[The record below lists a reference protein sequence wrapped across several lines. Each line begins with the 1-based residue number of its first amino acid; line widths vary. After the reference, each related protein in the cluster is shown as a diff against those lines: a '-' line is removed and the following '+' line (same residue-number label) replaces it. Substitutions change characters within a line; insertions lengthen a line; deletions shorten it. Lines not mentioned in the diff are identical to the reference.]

1 MKKYKKPTNRDIVL
15 RVATDL
21 FLTKGYLATSMDEIV
36 VESKVSK
43 TNIYYYFKSKD
54 ELLSAIVE
62 TLVQTYTGMI
72 HDVISRKNL
81 TVQERITTLLH
92 LLTRQELECLGGC
105 PFLTLYSQMPQ
116 DAHLLREKISRFFRD
131 QVDLLEA
138 LLTEGIRSRQIS
150 AQLPARST
158 AQFIVSAVEG
168 GLILQHVSQD
178 PNVLENTLQF
188 LAFLLK

>member
-1 MKKYKKPTNRDIVL
+1 
-15 RVATDL
+15 
-21 FLTKGYLATSMDEIV
+21 MDEIV